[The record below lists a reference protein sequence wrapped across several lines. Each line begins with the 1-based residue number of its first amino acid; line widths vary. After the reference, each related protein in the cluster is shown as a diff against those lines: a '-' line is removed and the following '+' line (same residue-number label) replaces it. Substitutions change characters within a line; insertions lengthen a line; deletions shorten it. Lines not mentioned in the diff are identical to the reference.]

1 MKKRIY
7 RREGTAGRLALCCVL
22 LALRSEGQITFDGS
36 IGAPAGSLTGPNFQ
50 IPHTRGEIA
59 GGNLF
64 HSFST
69 FDLARGQSATFTGP
83 ASVNNILARVTGGP
97 STIQGTVRSS
107 ITGANLFLINPAG
120 IVFGQGAQIDV
131 TGAFRATTADFIE
144 LADGR
149 RFTATPDGGVALLS
163 AAPESFGFL
172 SGSTDAGTL
181 RVEAPSPGSGVLSSG
196 LNGRGQDMALVGR
209 QVEIVNSYLKSAGG
223 TISLSAVGEGEASV
237 ALDPPPR
244 EAALDP
250 SLAGDVSIIGSAVS
264 VSGASGGEIVVRGG
278 RIVIDGAGTGFV
290 QSGTQFDTFSGID
303 ADAKSAGGGG
313 EIRIDAAG
321 DIVLRNNAR
330 VASFSRNSLDG
341 GTIAFRAGGSMRLES
356 GADVV
361 ASSTAAG
368 NGGTIRI
375 GAASLTID
383 GTGATRATRLSAQSN
398 ATATGNAGSIEVDVD
413 GLLELKEGGS
423 IVTNTFSRGA
433 GGSIRIEAGSLTA
446 FQGGDSRYTGIASS
460 TSVPGSPSLLSGYG
474 NAGSLTVDVAG
485 RIELRDSATIESTTT
500 SDGDGGSVLVRAGSL
515 HIRGAEALGRTDR
528 NEFLTGILGLTTLGG
543 TGTLGPGA
551 IGGNGGDVR
560 VEVAGAIELVAGG
573 QIDTSSFGGG
583 NSGNVHVSAATIT
596 ADRAGS
602 DFFTGIASDTE
613 AWDDRARPD
622 AKWGVAGGKA
632 GSVTASATESISLMN
647 GANISS
653 STAGSG
659 DAGDVVVTAPS
670 IFISGSG
677 SDEVYTPGPQSGIVA
692 LSEAG
697 RTDDAGYVTPPATGN
712 AGSVRVI
719 LPAPQGVLEIT
730 GGGKISAESQG
741 TGAGGSV
748 EVSAEGSTVRV
759 SEGGKISARSDISGD
774 AGKISVL
781 AEEIQISEGGIVES
795 LNTGSGVAGGVELL
809 AAGITLRGGT
819 ISVDSESA
827 RAGDIRLG
835 ASSRLRLVQGRI
847 LADSGG
853 DGGDIVLAAGSFLYG
868 TASVI
873 TAKAQGDGGNLSIR
887 GPRVIFDGG
896 TIGADAVDGNGGAI
910 NISSIVYFAN
920 GVVPTA
926 DSQNGTDGSVVIDAR
941 VSFQSSEEGNEAEFL
956 NPDDAL
962 QPDCTKRAA
971 SNASSFV
978 RAGRG
983 GTQRLPGG
991 VLPAFRIIE

>member
-1 MKKRIY
+1 MNFQRHSKQKLAALMVVLTCGLH
-7 RREGTAGRLALCCVL
+7 GTGVA
-22 LALRSEGQITFDGS
+22 QITFDGS
-36 IGAPAGSLTGPNFQ
+36 IGGPAGSLTGPNFQ

-83 ASVNNILARVTGGP
+83 AGVNNILARVTGGP

-107 ITGANLFLINPAG
+107 IQGANLFLINPAG

-131 TGAFRATTADFIE
+131 TGAFRATTADYIE

-149 RFTATPDGGVALLS
+149 RFTATPDGSVALLS

-172 SGSTDAGTL
+172 SGSTHTGTL
-181 RVEAPSPGSGVLSSG
+181 RVEAPVPGGGVLSSG
-196 LNGRGQDMALVGR
+196 LNGKGQDVALVGR

-223 TISLSAVGEGEASV
+223 TVSLTAAGGGAASV
-237 ALDPPPR
+237 AIDPPPR

-250 SLAGDVSIIGSAVS
+250 SIAGNVSITGSAVS
-264 VSGASGGEIVVRGG
+264 VSGASGGEILVRGG

-303 ADAKSAGGGG
+303 ADAKLAGGGG

-341 GTIAFRAGGSMRLES
+341 GSIGFRAGGAMTLQS

-361 ASSTAAG
+361 ASTTAAG

-398 ATATGNAGSIEVDVD
+398 ATASGAAGSIEVDVD

-433 GGSIRIEAGSLTA
+433 GGNIRIEAGSLTA
-446 FQGGDSRYTGIASS
+446 FQGSDPRYTGIASS
-460 TSVPGSPSLLSGYG
+460 TSVPASPALLSGYG
-474 NAGSLTVDVAG
+474 HAGSLTVDVAG
-485 RIELRDSATIESTTT
+485 RIELRDSATIESTSA
-500 SDGDGGSVLVRAGSL
+500 SDGNGGSVLVRGGSL
-515 HIRGAEALGRTDR
+515 YIEGAEQLGRPDR
-528 NEFLTGILGLTTLGG
+528 NEFLTGILGLTTLRG
-543 TGTLGPGA
+543 TGALGSGVS
-551 IGGNGGDVR
+551 GGRGGDVR
-560 VEVAGAIELVAGG
+560 VEIAGEIKLVGGG

-583 NSGNVHVSAATIT
+583 DSGEVHVSAATII

-602 DFFTGIASDTE
+602 NFFTGIASDTE
-613 AWDDRARPD
+613 AWDDRGSPG
-622 AKWGVAGGKA
+622 AKWAVAGGRA
-632 GSVTASATESISLMN
+632 GTVTVTATESISLVN

-659 DAGDVVVTAPS
+659 DAGDVIVTAPS
-670 IFISGSG
+670 IFIAGSG

-692 LSEAG
+692 LSETG
-697 RTDDAGYVTPPATGN
+697 RTDDSGYVTPPATGN
-712 AGSVRVI
+712 AGSVRVT
-719 LPAPQGVLEIT
+719 LSPGPGLLEIT
-730 GGGKISAESQG
+730 QGGKVSAESQG

-748 EVSAEGSTVRV
+748 EITAEGGSVLV
-759 SEGGKISARSDISGD
+759 SDGGKISARSDLSGD
-774 AGKISVL
+774 AGRVTVV
-781 AEEIQISEGGIVES
+781 AEEIQVSNGGIVES
-795 LNTGSGVAGGVELL
+795 LNTGSGVAGGVDLK
-809 AAGITLRGGT
+809 AAGITLRGGI
-819 ISVDSESA
+819 ISVDSEDA
-827 RAGDIRLG
+827 RAGDIHLSAAG
-835 ASSRLRLVQGRI
+835 RLRVSGGRI
-847 LADSGG
+847 VADSGG
-853 DGGDIVLAAGSFLYG
+853 DGGDIVLEAGRFLYG
-868 TASVI
+868 TRSVM
-873 TAKAQGDGGNLSIR
+873 TARAQGDGGNLSIR
-887 GPRVIFDGG
+887 GPKVIFDGG
-896 TIGADAVDGNGGAI
+896 TIGADAVNGDGGAI

-926 DSQNGTDGSVVIDAR
+926 DSQNGTDGTVVIDAQ
-941 VSFQSSEEGNEAEFL
+941 VSFQGNEEGNEAEFL

-983 GTQRLPGG
+983 GTRRLPGG
-991 VLPAFRIIE
+991 VLPSFRIIE

>member
-1 MKKRIY
+1 M
-7 RREGTAGRLALCCVL
+7 
-22 LALRSEGQITFDGS
+22 GQITFDGS
-36 IGAPAGSLTGPNFQ
+36 IGGPAGSLSGPNFQ

-69 FDLARGQSATFTGP
+69 FDLGRGQSATFTGP
-83 ASVNNILARVTGGP
+83 ASVDNILARVTGGP
-97 STIQGTVRSS
+97 STIQGTVRSG
-107 ITGANLFLINPAG
+107 IQGASLFLINPAG

-149 RFTATPDGGVALLS
+149 RFMATPDGSVALLS

-172 SGSTDAGTL
+172 SGSAHVGTL
-181 RVEAPSPGSGVLSSG
+181 RVEAPVPGGGVVSSG
-196 LNGRGQDMALVGR
+196 LNGKGQDVAMVGR

-223 TISLSAVGEGEASV
+223 TISLTAVGGGAASV

-244 EAALDP
+244 EAVLDA
-250 SLAGDVSIIGSAVS
+250 SLAGDVSITGSAVS
-264 VSGASGGEIVVRGG
+264 VSGASGGEILVRGG

-313 EIRIDAAG
+313 EIRIDSAG

-330 VASFSRNSLDG
+330 VASFARNSLDG
-341 GTIAFRAGGSMRLES
+341 GSIGFRAGGAMRLES

-361 ASSTAAG
+361 ASTTAAG

-398 ATATGNAGSIEVDVD
+398 ATATGAAGSIEVEVD

-446 FQGGDSRYTGIASS
+446 FQGSDPRYTGVASS
-460 TSVPGSPSLLSGYG
+460 TSVPASPSLLAGYG

-485 RIELRDSATIESTTT
+485 RIELRDSATIESTSA
-500 SDGDGGSVLVRAGSL
+500 SDGNGGSVLVRGGSL
-515 HIRGAEALGRTDR
+515 YIEGAEQLGRPDR
-528 NEFLTGILGLTTLGG
+528 NEFLTGILGLTTLRG
-543 TGTLGPGA
+543 TGALGDGVR
-551 IGGNGGDVR
+551 GGRGGDVR
-560 VEVAGAIELVAGG
+560 VEVAGEIMLVGGG

-583 NSGNVHVSAATIT
+583 DSGEVNVSAKAII

-602 DFFTGIASDTE
+602 NFFTGIASDTE
-613 AWDDRARPD
+613 AWDDRGRPD
-622 AKWGVAGGKA
+622 AKWAVTGGRAGT
-632 GSVTASATESISLMN
+632 VTVTATESIQLLN

-692 LSEAG
+692 LSETG

-712 AGSVRVI
+712 AGSVRVT
-719 LPAPQGVLEIT
+719 LPGPGLLEIT
-730 GGGKISAESQG
+730 RDGKISAESQG

-748 EVSAEGSTVRV
+748 EITAEGGSVRV
-759 SEGGKISARSDISGD
+759 SDEGKISARSELSGD
-774 AGKISVL
+774 AGRVSVVAGEILIST
-781 AEEIQISEGGIVES
+781 GGIVES
-795 LNTGSGVAGGVELL
+795 LNSGSGVAGGVDLE

-819 ISVDSESA
+819 ISVDSQDA
-827 RAGDIRLG
+827 RAGDIRLSAAG
-835 ASSRLRLVQGRI
+835 RLRLAGGRI
-847 LADSGG
+847 VADSGG
-853 DGGDIVLAAGSFLYG
+853 DGGDIVLQAGRFLYG
-868 TASVI
+868 TRSVL
-873 TAKAQGDGGNLSIR
+873 TARARGDGGNLSIR
-887 GPRVIFDGG
+887 GPQVIFDGG
-896 TIGADAVDGNGGAI
+896 TIGADAVDGDGGAI

-926 DSQNGTDGSVVIDAR
+926 DSENGTDGSVVIDAQ
-941 VSFQSSEEGNEAEFL
+941 VSFQGNEEGNEAEFL

-962 QPDCTKRAA
+962 QPDCTQRAA
-971 SNASSFV
+971 SDASSFI

-983 GTQRLPGG
+983 GTRRLPGG
-991 VLPAFRIIE
+991 YLPSFRLIE